1 MPRLNPNL
9 VVALAA
15 GVVGAGTLL
24 LVPSQISGETLAAL
38 GNMESP
44 AFFPILAAWLIIVCS
59 VGLGVRSLTR
69 GGAGQQARVEFPRPW
84 SVLSVIVIFVLFAAG
99 TYYLGMVP
107 AAVLM
112 IMVMAYLLEYR
123 NPKIV
128 LPVAV
133 AVPVG
138 IYLLFEKLLLIL
150 LPSGVI
156 FQE

>member
-1 MPRLNPNL
+1 MPRLNADL
-9 VVALAA
+9 AVALVAGLIGAA
-15 GVVGAGTLL
+15 TLL

-44 AFFPILAAWLIIVCS
+44 AFFPILAAWLIVVCS
-59 VGLGVRSLTR
+59 IGLGLRSLAH
-69 GGAGQQARVEFPRPW
+69 GGAAQQARVEFPRPW
-84 SVLSVIVIFVLFAAG
+84 PVLSVIVIFVLFAAG

-107 AAVLM
+107 AAILM
-112 IMVMAYLLEYR
+112 IMVMAYLPGYR
-123 NPKIV
+123 KPKIV

-138 IYLLFEKLLLIL
+138 IYFLFEKLLLIL

-156 FQE
+156 FSE